1 MPKFIQLDAGQIFS
15 GKPSGTMISGY
26 EKPSEYT
33 PKIDPAYLFHES
45 SRDVIVWFLMRNPDP
60 LYIFGPTSAGKSS
73 LVRQI
78 AARLNYPVY
87 EATGHDRL
95 EFPELVGHLSVKN
108 GNMGF
113 EDGPL
118 TLAIKRGG
126 IFLFNEADLCSPAT
140 LAGLNTILDG
150 SPLCIAENG
159 GELVKPSPMFRFIA
173 TANSNGGSDETGLYQ
188 GVMRLNLA
196 FMDRF
201 MAVRMDYPKP
211 EVERIM
217 LTNRFP
223 ALPPEIVEK
232 MVEFAN
238 DVRTQFMGNSAAHD
252 ALDVTLSTRTLI
264 RWAELTIAFQPLAKQ
279 GISPVRYA
287 MDRALGFR
295 ASTTSRAAL
304 VEMVRRYFP
313 QNADMTENN

>member
-1 MPKFIQLDAGQIFS
+1 MPKAVQLDAGQIFS

-33 PKIDPAYLFHES
+33 PKIDPAYVFHES
-45 SRDVIVWFLMRNPDP
+45 SRDVIVWFLMRKPDP

-95 EFPELVGHLSVKN
+95 EFPDLVGHLSVKN
-108 GNMGF
+108 SNMGF

-118 TLAIKRGG
+118 ALAMKTGG

-159 GELVKPSPMFRFIA
+159 GELVTPSPMFRFIV

-201 MAVRMDYPKP
+201 MVVKMDYLAQD
-211 EVERIM
+211 VECAM
-217 LTNRFP
+217 LTRMFP
-223 ALPPEIVEK
+223 TIPAEIIEK

-238 DVRTQFMGNSAAHD
+238 DVRTQFMGNSTAHD

-264 RWAELTIAFQPLAKQ
+264 RWAELTVAFQPLAKQ

-295 ASTTSRAAL
+295 ASATSRAAL

-313 QNADMTENN
+313 QNADMTENS